1 MTSLEDTYIIL
12 DALDECAER
21 DELLTDLE
29 AIISWE
35 DASLHVLTTSRR
47 EKDIEEV
54 LTTLSDTRNRISI
67 QSALVNADIRTY
79 IHYRL
84 QIDRKL
90 KKWQK
95 LPKVQLEIEDTLMRK
110 ADGM

>member
-1 MTSLEDTYIIL
+1 MASLGDTYIIL

-29 AIISWE
+29 EIVSWE
-35 DASLHVLTTSRR
+35 DANVHVLTTSRR
-47 EKDIEEV
+47 EKDIEEA
-54 LTTLSDTRNRISI
+54 LILLSDERNRIGI

-79 IHYRL
+79 THDRL

-90 KKWQK
+90 RRWLKR
-95 LPKVQLEIEDTLMRK
+95 PEVQLKIEDTLVKK